1 MRQERNAVLFWTK
14 KMREGVKA
22 GMGGGG
28 MWVKGKKW
36 KTKISMENEKKNR
49 RVRYG

>member
-28 MWVKGKKW
+28 YVGEGEE
-36 KTKISMENEKKNR
+36 MENKNK
-49 RVRYG
+49 YGE